1 MILEVLGFLEL
12 GDCGQIV
19 VIVTEDPDLGEIVLA
34 SAEGVDYFQ
43 EEFFV
48 FEHPEDVGGI
58 EDFCVE
64 DVFGFQVLE
73 DTLFLAGFQDVL

>member
-34 SAEGVDYFQ
+34 SAEGVDYF
-43 EEFFV
+43 
-48 FEHPEDVGGI
+48 
-58 EDFCVE
+58 
-64 DVFGFQVLE
+64 
-73 DTLFLAGFQDVL
+73 